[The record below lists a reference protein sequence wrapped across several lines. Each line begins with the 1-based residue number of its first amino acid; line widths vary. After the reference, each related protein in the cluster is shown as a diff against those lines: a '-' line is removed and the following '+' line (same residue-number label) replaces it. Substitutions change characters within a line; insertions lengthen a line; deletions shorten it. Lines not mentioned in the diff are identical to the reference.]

1 MIRSSKTDAPHPTID
16 LDRLRRDLE
25 ALGRIGYSEA
35 DGGIHRESFS
45 DADMQ
50 ARHWFRTRLAEAGL
64 EAKMDGAGNV
74 IGRWETGRGPTI
86 LIGSHLD
93 SVPAGGMFDGAL
105 GVVAGLECI
114 RCLQDRGIDPGCP
127 LEVIATSE
135 EEGRFGGMLGAQAL
149 CGRLSEEQIDAAR
162 DESGLPLVT
171 AMTRQGLEPA
181 AALRAARDPKDIKA
195 FLELHVEQGPVL
207 EARGIP
213 VGIVEGISG
222 VFNWTVTLRGRANH
236 AGTTPMDLRRD
247 AFMGLADFASR
258 IPEII
263 AAAGSAQSRVTI
275 GRVEL
280 RPNFPHTVPGEAEF
294 SLIGRDLDEGVMRAL
309 ADASRVALE
318 GSAEHHGLDIDARE
332 VSWLAPRYCHP
343 EIVTAFRDQ
352 AERLG
357 IATLTMPS
365 GAGHDTQLM
374 SEITRAGMIFVPSI
388 GGVSHAPEERTEWAD
403 IEIGA
408 NLLLHTILALAEDG
422 PASA

>member
-1 MIRSSKTDAPHPTID
+1 MGRSRTHARPHPAID

-25 ALGRIGYSEA
+25 ALGRIGFSEA
-35 DGGIHRESFS
+35 AGGLHRESFS

-50 ARHWFRTRLAEAGL
+50 ARHWFIARLAEAGL
-64 EAKMDGAGNV
+64 DAEMDGAGNV
-74 IGRWETGRGPTI
+74 IGRWQTGRGPAI

-105 GVVAGLECI
+105 GVVAGLECV
-114 RCLQDRGIDPGCP
+114 RTLREHGIAPGCP

-149 CGRLSEEQIDAAR
+149 CGQLSRAQIEAAR
-162 DESGLPLVT
+162 DESGLALT
-171 AMTRQGLEPA
+171 EAMARQGLDPA
-181 AALRAARDPKDIKA
+181 AALRAARDPGAVKA
-195 FLELHVEQGPVL
+195 FVELHVEQGPVL

-247 AFMGLADFASR
+247 AFMGLADFAGR

-263 AAAGSAQSRVTI
+263 DRSGTTQSRLTV

-280 RPNFPHTVPGEAEF
+280 EPNFPHTVPGAAEF
-294 SLIGRDLDEGVMRAL
+294 SLIGRDVDEAVMQALAEACRAALMRA
-309 ADASRVALE
+309 
-318 GSAEHHGLDIDARE
+318 AENHGLVLETRE
-332 VSWLAPRYCHP
+332 ISWLAPKRCHP
-343 EIVTAFRDQ
+343 EVIAAFRAQ

-357 IATLTMPS
+357 IGTLTMPS

-388 GGVSHAPEERTEWAD
+388 GGVSHAPQERTDWAD
-403 IEIGA
+403 IETGS
-408 NLLLHTILALAEDG
+408 NLLLHTILALAE
-422 PASA
+422 A